1 MTETNGILFLPSGRW
16 RWRVD
21 AIPGAAEELLEL
33 SEPGNATNK
42 MQLSLP
48 FSWRQLEPEAFRE
61 LARRPEVRLWL
72 DESGILWRVTSV
84 GPNTP
89 YSFPLERRHLVFDS
103 QQSWA
108 GIVEFG
114 GDDELGDLTNRELR
128 DLRNRISDFGGR
140 RRAYRMPT
148 G

>member
-16 RWRVD
+16 RWRIE
-21 AIPGAAEELLEL
+21 AISGSSEEMLEL
-33 SEPGNATNK
+33 SEPGNASNK
-42 MQLSLP
+42 MQLGLP
-48 FSWRQLEPEAFRE
+48 FSWRQMEPDAFRD

-72 DESGILWRVTSV
+72 DESGILWRVAAV

-89 YSFPLERRHLVFDS
+89 YSFPLDKRHLVFDS

-108 GIVEFG
+108 GIVEFAG
-114 GDDELGDLTNRELR
+114 EAELGDLSNRELR

-140 RRAYRMPT
+140 RRAYRVPT